1 MKLGPTIR
9 LAATAA
15 LSGCLFRGG
24 GSKPPPPSETVETT
38 RVRADSLYRAAESQF
53 RRGRWSKAVETLDR
67 GLRIMDYTDPRR
79 ARGSFILA
87 EAQLAQGNHLEAV
100 RQFRRVAD
108 ESASDSLAPDALL
121 RAGDAYAQLWH
132 RPELDPTYGESALT
146 TYREVVER
154 YPTTPAAA
162 RAQTRIQQ
170 LQERFAEKEYRTG
183 LFYLRYKAYDSA
195 ILTFR
200 HIVASYP
207 RARVVPEALSRLV
220 QAYQTLAYVEDLRET
235 CQYIRQFYP
244 QTVSTVARRCPA
256 AADTT

>member
-1 MKLGPTIR
+1 MKLGPTIG
-9 LAATAA
+9 LAATAM

-24 GSKPPPPSETVETT
+24 GPKPAPPSETVETT
-38 RVRADSLYRAAESQF
+38 RVRADSLYRAAESHF
-53 RRGRWSKAVETLDR
+53 RLGRWSKTVETLDR

-146 TYREVVER
+146 TYREVAER
-154 YPTTPAAA
+154 YPATPAAA
-162 RAQTRIQQ
+162 RAQRRIQQ
-170 LQERFAEKEYRTG
+170 LQEKFAEKEYRTG

-200 HIVASYP
+200 HVVASYP
-207 RARVVPEALSRLV
+207 RARVVPEVLSRLV
-220 QAYQTLAYVEDLRET
+220 QAYQTRNYVEDLRET

-244 QTVSTVARRCPA
+244 ETVSMVARRCPA

>member
-1 MKLGPTIR
+1 MKLGPASS
-9 LAATAA
+9 LVATAL
-15 LSGCLFRGG
+15 LSGCLFKGG
-24 GSKPPPPSETVETT
+24 GPKPAPPVETVETT
-38 RVRADSLYRAAESQF
+38 RTRADSLYRAAEGHF
-53 RRGRWSKAVETLDR
+53 RRGAWGKAIEALDR

-146 TYREVVER
+146 TYREVIER
-154 YPTTPAAA
+154 YPATPAAH
-162 RAQTRIQQ
+162 RAQTRLQH
-170 LQERFAEKEYRTG
+170 LQEKFAEKEYRTG

-200 HIVASYP
+200 HVIASYP
-207 RARVVPEALSRLV
+207 RTQVVPEALSRLV
-220 QAYQTLAYVEDLRET
+220 HAYQTLGYVEDLRET

-244 QTVSTVARRCPA
+244 QTVSSVARRCPA

>member
-1 MKLGPTIR
+1 MLRPAIR

-24 GSKPPPPSETVETT
+24 GPKPPPPSETVETT
-38 RVRADSLYRAAESQF
+38 RVRADSLYRVAEGHF
-53 RRGRWSKAVETLDR
+53 RLGRWSKAVETLDR
-67 GLRIMDYTDPRR
+67 ALRIMDYADSRR

-108 ESASDSLAPDALL
+108 EGASDSLAPDALL

-154 YPTTPAAA
+154 YPATPAAA
-162 RAQTRIQQ
+162 RAQKRIQL

-200 HIVASYP
+200 HVVASYP

-220 QAYQTLAYVEDLRET
+220 QAYQTLDYVEDLRET

-244 QTVSTVARRCPA
+244 ETVSTVGRRCPA